1 MSGTG
6 NHDGRPKTDPS
17 CSHISANLTGFGAVP
32 LMTPA
37 EFMIMAITSIIMLIM

>member
-6 NHDGRPKTDPS
+6 NHDGRPKTNPS

-37 EFMIMAITSIIMLIM
+37 QFMTSIIMLIM